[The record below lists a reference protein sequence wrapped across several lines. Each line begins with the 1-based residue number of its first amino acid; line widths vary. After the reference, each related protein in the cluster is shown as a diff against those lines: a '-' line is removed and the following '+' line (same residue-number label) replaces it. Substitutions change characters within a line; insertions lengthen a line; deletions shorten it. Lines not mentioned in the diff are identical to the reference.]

1 VSDAERQL
9 SADDLIIL
17 WGRVGVQVCETATL
31 MFEKLKKTLIGDSA
45 YAGFVQ
51 AAVVTAPNAAAAV
64 PITSGDYG
72 YIVYMQNGAS
82 MQRRASEMMPGDIVE
97 IHDAK
102 FTNVDVDASELYA
115 A

>member
-1 VSDAERQL
+1 
-9 SADDLIIL
+9 
-17 WGRVGVQVCETATL
+17 
-31 MFEKLKKTLIGDSA
+31 MFEKLKKTLIGDGA

-51 AAVVTAPNAAAAV
+51 AAVATAPNATAAV

-72 YIVYMQNGAS
+72 YVVYVQNRAS
-82 MQRRASEMMPGDIVE
+82 MQRQVSEMMPGDIVE

-102 FTNVDVDASELYA
+102 FTNVDVNASELYA